1 MNRDVYICYDDKQE
15 EISEAICDLFK
26 DNNIQSWIKSRDFPS
41 NDADKIVN
49 AIATSKCFV
58 LILSNN
64 SKNSNHII
72 TETDIAFSRDI
83 PILVFAIDE
92 LKLEGNLEFILET
105 QTRIS
110 SFPNSKKQLET
121 LVRKTSDIV
130 GKPAGNVKIDSRYV
144 SLFEK
149 INPKRRENNVKKY
162 VKIAI
167 PIAIVLVLIYLFV
180 ILPMGQN
187 TTENGVFS
195 MNVTGVDVNGLNYVV
210 HGESFNLPGDADKYF
225 MNIRFLDGNDNMI
238 FEVNSTADEFKSG
251 IIWQGNLPSGNAT
264 HVGFKLTDKGGKVLS
279 KEDYKIK

>member
-64 SKNSNHII
+64 SNSNHII

-83 PILVFAIDE
+83 PILVFYIDE

-105 QTRIS
+105 QTKIS

-130 GKPAGNVKIDSRYV
+130 GKPVGNVKIDSRYV
-144 SLFEK
+144 SLF
-149 INPKRRENNVKKY
+149 
-162 VKIAI
+162 
-167 PIAIVLVLIYLFV
+167 
-180 ILPMGQN
+180 
-187 TTENGVFS
+187 S
-195 MNVTGVDVNGLNYVV
+195 
-210 HGESFNLPGDADKYF
+210 
-225 MNIRFLDGNDNMI
+225 
-238 FEVNSTADEFKSG
+238 
-251 IIWQGNLPSGNAT
+251 
-264 HVGFKLTDKGGKVLS
+264 GKVRAP
-279 KEDYKIK
+279 KIGCFISGSLIWA